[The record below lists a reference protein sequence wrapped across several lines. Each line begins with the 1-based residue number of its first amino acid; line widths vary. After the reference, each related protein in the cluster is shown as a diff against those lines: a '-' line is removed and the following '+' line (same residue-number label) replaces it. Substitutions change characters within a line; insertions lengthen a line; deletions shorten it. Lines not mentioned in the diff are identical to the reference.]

1 MMNFTI
7 FRIPVMVDPFFWLTT
22 FVLGG
27 GFSAIS
33 AADKQVAFLGV
44 AVWMV
49 VAFISI
55 LVHELGHALTSRH
68 IGGATVWIRLTSF
81 CGLAFSQGGKMT
93 RNQRAFMAFMGPAAG
108 FGLLAV
114 SFIAS
119 VILLGPGISWDIF
132 LLSNLAP
139 FEPLLSPLGLSIP
152 YADFETLQS
161 FVYSPENVLKF
172 EIFYSFFVFN
182 FFWGLVNLLP
192 VLPLDGG
199 HILNEYMKSPKK
211 MHLISALTAVVICIL
226 GVSLMGNMLMAI
238 FFGLFAY
245 QNFTAF
251 QNSKY

>member
-1 MMNFTI
+1 
-7 FRIPVMVDPFFWLTT
+7 MVDPFFWLTT

-33 AADKQVAFLGV
+33 ASDKQGAFLGV

-55 LVHELGHALTSRH
+55 LIHELGHALTSRR
-68 IGGATVWIRLTSF
+68 IGGATVWIKLTAF

-114 SFIAS
+114 SFIVS
-119 VILLGPGISWDIF
+119 VLLLGPGISWDIF
-132 LLSNLAP
+132 IISNLAP
-139 FEPLLSPLGLSIP
+139 FEPLLKPLGLSLP
-152 YADFETLQS
+152 YADLETLRA
-161 FVYSPENVLKF
+161 FMLSPENTLKF
-172 EIFYSFFVFN
+172 KIFYSFFVFN

-199 HILNEYMKSPKK
+199 HILNEYTKSPKK
-211 MHLISALTAVVICIL
+211 MYLISALTALVVCIV
-226 GVSLMGNMLMAI
+226 GVTLMQNMLMAV
-238 FFGLFAY
+238 FFGMFAY
-245 QNFTAF
+245 QNFSTF
-251 QNSKY
+251 QDSKY